1 MSSSVGCESMLKW
14 VCVSVEGETRVG
26 VGNSLI
32 CVKLHVSNVKK
43 ELCQS
48 PPPPPTDIPRTSAN
62 GSIKYI
68 HPCTGADT
76 PSHLQK

>member
-1 MSSSVGCESMLKW
+1 MSPAGRDV
-14 VCVSVEGETRVG
+14 VDIVSFLADSEHNRSDVRKQHT
-26 VGNSLI
+26 

-48 PPPPPTDIPRTSAN
+48 PPPPPTDIPRTSTN
-62 GSIKYI
+62 EGIKYT